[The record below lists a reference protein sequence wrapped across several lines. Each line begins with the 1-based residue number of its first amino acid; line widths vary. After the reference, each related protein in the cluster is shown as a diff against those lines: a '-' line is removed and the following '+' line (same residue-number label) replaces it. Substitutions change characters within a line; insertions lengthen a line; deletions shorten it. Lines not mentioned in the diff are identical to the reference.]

1 MNEVTQSVEKECERR
16 LVNLFNES
24 HNWLLQSA
32 KKVTKNREEAE
43 CLVSEL
49 YQYLHI
55 KKNVKLWWGENSYNL
70 LYCSKFLK
78 CRYIN
83 KTKKLNRTTY
93 VEDIWDTELDIPYDE
108 EQDTAMQKAYDDVMV
123 ELKRLETTKLWPSAK
138 IFSIYWMS
146 DKTLDEVARDIKISK
161 STTFLAV
168 RKIRKYLEQV
178 IDNPFH
184 DRIE

>member
-1 MNEVTQSVEKECERR
+1 MNEVTQSVERECERR
-16 LVNLFNES
+16 LTNLHNES

-32 KKVTKNREEAE
+32 KRVTKNTEEAE
-43 CLVSEL
+43 DLVSEL

-93 VEDIWDTELDIPYDE
+93 VEDIWDTEMDIPYDT
-108 EQDTAMQKAYDDVMV
+108 EQDLAMQKAYDDVIQ
-123 ELKRLETTKLWPSAK
+123 ELKKLERTKMWASSK
-138 IFSIYWMS
+138 IFSLYWCS
-146 DKTLDEVARDIKISK
+146 DKTLDKLAKEIGISK

-168 RKIRKYLEQV
+168 KKVRVYLKEV
-178 IDNPFH
+178 IENPFNET
-184 DRIE
+184 R

>member
-1 MNEVTQSVEKECERR
+1 MNEVTQSIEMECERR
-16 LVNLFNES
+16 LTNLHNES

-32 KKVTKNREEAE
+32 QRVTKNREEAE
-43 CLVSEL
+43 DLVSEL

-55 KKNVKLWWGENSYNL
+55 KKNIKLWWGENSYNL

-108 EQDTAMQKAYDDVMV
+108 EQDTAMQRAYDDVMN
-123 ELKRLETTKLWPSAK
+123 ELKRLETTKMWPSAK

-146 DKTLDEVARDIKISK
+146 DDTLDGVAKKIGISK

-178 IDNPFH
+178 IDNPFNG
-184 DRIE
+184 EK